1 MTREEILKK
10 LRTEWELCLDDWDL
24 PLTEDKEFI
33 LTLLDEHQG
42 SGDEPSALR
51 NASESLKNDKNFIIQ
66 AMNANGRA
74 LLDVNENFLKD
85 KEIVLA
91 AVSSNGLA
99 LQFADDSLK
108 KDKEVALAAVEC
120 DGYALNCVDESL
132 KKDREVV
139 MAAVEQNG
147 TKYVLELADQ
157 SLQNDPDILALLE

>member
-1 MTREEILKK
+1 
-10 LRTEWELCLDDWDL
+10 
-24 PLTEDKEFI
+24 
-33 LTLLDEHQG
+33 
-42 SGDEPSALR
+42 
-51 NASESLKNDKNFIIQ
+51 
-66 AMNANGRA
+66 
-74 LLDVNENFLKD
+74 
-85 KEIVLA
+85 
-91 AVSSNGLA
+91 LA